1 MSTEGYVAVENCCKK
16 HTVSMGNTTIL
27 EAEVATLN
35 YIFIM
40 ELVELYEQ

>member
-1 MSTEGYVAVENCCKK
+1 M
-16 HTVSMGNTTIL
+16 VSMGNTTIL